1 MFYSY
6 SILKGD
12 SEMEDKQFQE
22 LKELIA
28 KDGFSGDWT
37 WIILMLLFG
46 FNNNGTARINEE
58 IKMKEDIA
66 ELKGKMSMIEKML

>member
-12 SEMEDKQFQE
+12 RKMEDKQFQE

-28 KDGFSGDWT
+28 KDGFLGDWA
-37 WIILMLLFG
+37 WVILMLLFG
-46 FNNNGTARINEE
+46 SNNNGTARINEE

>member
-12 SEMEDKQFQE
+12 SEMEEKQFQE
-22 LKELIA
+22 LKELVA
-28 KDGFSGDWT
+28 KDGFSGDWA

>member
-22 LKELIA
+22 LKELVA

-58 IKMKEDIA
+58 IKIKEDNDETDA
-66 ELKGKMSMIEKML
+66 

>member
-46 FNNNGTARINEE
+46 FNNNGTTRINEE

>member
-28 KDGFSGDWT
+28 KDGSPNDYT
-37 WIILMLLFG
+37 WILLLFG
-46 FNNNGTARINEE
+46 FNNNATARINEE

>member
-22 LKELIA
+22 LKELVA

>member
-6 SILKGD
+6 SILKGY

-28 KDGFSGDWT
+28 KDGFSNDYT
-37 WIILMLLFG
+37 WILLLLLFG
-46 FNNNGTARINEE
+46 FNNNGMARINEE

-66 ELKGKMSMIEKML
+66 ELKGKMSIIEKML

>member
-6 SILKGD
+6 SVLKGD
-12 SEMEDKQFQE
+12 IEMEDKQFQE

-28 KDGFSGDWT
+28 KDGFPNDYT
-37 WIILMLLFG
+37 WILLLLLFG